1 MEFVEIFSEMSWIA
15 AALLFGGL
23 VFIFVEVL
31 LPGFGFFG
39 IAGSVAIVA
48 GLIVRICQG
57 LNLLQSVVLILM
69 VLVFFII
76 CVIVMVFSAQHG
88 ILGRTGLF
96 ENENTFSSRSRREV
110 KELKKLI
117 GKSGRASG
125 VLNPGGK
132 AKINGR
138 IYDVLS
144 VKSFIEDNQHVKV
157 IGVKDNTLLVRKW
170 FE

>member
-69 VLVFFII
+69 VLAFFNCYYTFVCLFNVGYYQRKI
-76 CVIVMVFSAQHG
+76 C
-88 ILGRTGLF
+88 
-96 ENENTFSSRSRREV
+96 
-110 KELKKLI
+110 K
-117 GKSGRASG
+117 
-125 VLNPGGK
+125 K
-132 AKINGR
+132 AKECSKRLI
-138 IYDVLS
+138 
-144 VKSFIEDNQHVKV
+144 
-157 IGVKDNTLLVRKW
+157 
-170 FE
+170 